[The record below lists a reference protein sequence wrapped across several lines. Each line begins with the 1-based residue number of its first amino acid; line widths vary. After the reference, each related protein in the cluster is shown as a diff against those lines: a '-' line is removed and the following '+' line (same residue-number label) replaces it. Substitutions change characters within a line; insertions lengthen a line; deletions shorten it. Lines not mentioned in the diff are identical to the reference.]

1 MGAREARPTGSK
13 KATANRQRESHAK
26 EAAKTS
32 RPGGTHKKHAKT
44 MRPNGSE
51 LATSSWQRERH
62 VKQAAKKAMPNRQR
76 ESHGQQAAKKT
87 RPDGTH
93 KRLPWNNALSFGLP
107 DSILASLAFLP
118 LFVGTIV

>member
-1 MGAREARPTGSK
+1 LALLLQKWRVTLRVRLRVRQETNNKRQNDAAKWQQQSKKQREPRYTGSK
-13 KATANRQRESHAK
+13 KATPK
-26 EAAKTS
+26 
-32 RPGGTHKKHAKT
+32 
-44 MRPNGSE
+44 
-51 LATSSWQRERH
+51 
-62 VKQAAKKAMPNRQR
+62 RQR

-118 LFVGTIV
+118 PFVGTIVEKG